1 MTRNE
6 APASR
11 VSRAGSS
18 VVHLSGETT
27 ETVAK
32 IPSKL
37 NAQSAPRA
45 GAEFPYDP
53 ATMTPRA
60 RSGSAQTSVLAA
72 IEAKAKAAA
81 MTQRIWGLLQ
91 EGPLTP
97 EEAQAKL
104 SESGERVLLNSVR
117 ARMCGLHKAG
127 RVKDTGERGL
137 GESQRA
143 KAIRWRAS
151 TPQEYAAWL
160 AARAGPEA
168 QE

>member
-1 MTRNE
+1 MTRYE
-6 APASR
+6 EPASR

-27 ETVAK
+27 GTVAK
-32 IPSKL
+32 VPSKL
-37 NAQSAPRA
+37 NAQGAPGA
-45 GAEFPYDP
+45 GTECPYDP
-53 ATMTPRA
+53 ATMTPQA

-72 IEAKAKAAA
+72 IGATAKAPK

-97 EEAQAKL
+97 EEAKAKL
-104 SESGERVLLNSVR
+104 AAEGDRVLLNSVR
-117 ARMCGLHKAG
+117 ARICGLHKAG

-151 TPQEYAAWL
+151 TPEEYADWL
-160 AARAGPEA
+160 AAKAGPEA
-168 QE
+168 QQ